1 MWHNSHQRQDPGSL
15 FCLQSP
21 LGILGERG
29 HIEGPEWAW
38 ELVGW
43 LLVLAVVVTAVRVLL
58 EC

>member
-43 LLVLAVVVTAVRVLL
+43 LLVLVTAVRVLL